1 MGRFLLSLL
10 GSVLFCV
17 TGPLL
22 VLWVIHDLPI
32 TWLTIFLVGG
42 IESFFVLM
50 AIELGK
56 LTKQLWRDMNDQRND
71 RY

>member
-1 MGRFLLSLL
+1 MGRFLLALA
-10 GSVLFCV
+10 GSVVFC
-17 TGPLL
+17 TAGPVVVLL
-22 VLWVIHDLPI
+22 LIEDLPI

>member
-1 MGRFLLSLL
+1 MLKFLLSLL
-10 GSVLFCV
+10 GSVLFCIA
-17 TGPLL
+17 GPLL

-32 TWLTIFLVGG
+32 TWLNIFLVGG
-42 IESFFVLM
+42 IESFFILM

-56 LTKQLWRDMNDQRND
+56 LTKQLWRDMNDPSDD